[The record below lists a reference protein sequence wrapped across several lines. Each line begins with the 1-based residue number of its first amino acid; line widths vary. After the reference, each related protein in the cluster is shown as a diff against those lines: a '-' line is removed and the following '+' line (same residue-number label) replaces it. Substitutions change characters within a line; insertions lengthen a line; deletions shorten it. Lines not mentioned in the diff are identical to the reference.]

1 MAGSS
6 NREIANSPFPVGFS
20 ENSQSSVQPDSAFIS
35 LEDSTE
41 EAEGIN
47 VLQQIINDNGE
58 FVKDR
63 SGRYRL
69 VYNDDDNI
77 DEYKTCIKR
86 VKIKADGYSSEYLA
100 KISQFLEGITI
111 QKEKRHPFT
120 VVRNNNE
127 HELITT
133 SESNSYREDI
143 EYIEITPDKETPLY
157 KHLKENSTVRL
168 VRDLFTGFTHICKT
182 SIMSKFRCEEV
193 RAMLTLD
200 KRAPE
205 LYVANRDG
213 EYVNLHME
221 LIKVTRLDI
230 VANYIKNE
238 HMWPLCL
245 CIFSEI
251 MYAIDILIYN
261 CKLSHGDIHTQ
272 NIIIEVVQEGNF
284 RIRLIDYGEACEY
297 TINNLINDMR
307 SLVATLLTLFTRND
321 FDAYNEDPDD
331 LIEDPTIWKRYPEL
345 WELFKRA
352 LDVKDRESLTTLINH
367 VKDLLVENCKSTEFN
382 NRLEEIAT
390 HLKEETQPS
399 VCIDYN
405 RLKLTYNE

>member
-1 MAGSS
+1 MAESS
-6 NREIANSPFPVGFS
+6 N
-20 ENSQSSVQPDSAFIS
+20 SAFIS

-41 EAEGIN
+41 EADRAIN
-47 VLQQIINDNGE
+47 VLQQIANDNGE

-63 SGRYRL
+63 SGRFRV

-86 VKIKADGYSSEYLA
+86 VKIKTDGYSSEYLA
-100 KISQFLEGITI
+100 KISQFLEGITF

-127 HELITT
+127 HESITT
-133 SESNSYREDI
+133 SVSKSYREDV
-143 EYIEITPDKETPLY
+143 EYVEITPDKETPLY

-193 RAMLTLD
+193 RAMLTLY
-200 KRAPE
+200 KIAPE

-213 EYVNLHME
+213 EYVSLHME
-221 LIKVTRLDI
+221 LIKGTRLDI

-245 CIFSEI
+245 HIFSEI
-251 MYAIDILIYN
+251 MYAIYILIYK

-272 NIIIEVVQEGNF
+272 NIIIEVVQEGTF
-284 RIRLIDYGEACEY
+284 RIRLIDYGDACEY
-297 TINNLINDMR
+297 TKINLRNDMR
-307 SLVATLLTLFTRND
+307 SLVATLLALFTRND
-321 FDAYNEDPDD
+321 FDAYKDDPDN
-331 LIEDPTIWKRYPEL
+331 LIEDPTMWKLYPKL
-345 WELFKRA
+345 WKLLKRA
-352 LDVKDRESLTTLINH
+352 LHVKKRKNLRTLIKH
-367 VKDLLVENCKSTEFN
+367 VEELLVKNRKSTEFS
-382 NRLEEIAT
+382 NRLVEIAT
-390 HLKEETQPS
+390 CLQEETQPS
-399 VCIDYN
+399 V
-405 RLKLTYNE
+405 